1 MRQGLNL
8 ILKVKTFKIFTAICK
23 RPILTYHIGKTAL
36 GSFPLKVFKNR
47 T

>member
-1 MRQGLNL
+1 MDDREFEK
-8 ILKVKTFKIFTAICK
+8 ILASAEQLRCK
-23 RPILTYHIGKTAL
+23 RPILTYPTGKAPL

>member
-1 MRQGLNL
+1 MRAGQSQTRPLFIRTLGG
-8 ILKVKTFKIFTAICK
+8 VHCK
-23 RPILTYHIGKTAL
+23 RPILTYPIGKAPL

>member
-1 MRQGLNL
+1 MRKNARGTLRTTQ
-8 ILKVKTFKIFTAICK
+8 KISK
-23 RPILTYHIGKTAL
+23 RPILTYPIGKAPL